1 MATPTNPRRT
11 FQRASRA
18 QSIISDSSFS
28 TPRPT
33 PPPPSTRLGRGVRA
47 NSVVNEAPTAAETTA
62 EKGAQRAVV
71 KLPAHYLLAPTSPSP
86 FMGTLEA
93 SLDAIQEWGRMNTTS
108 NGTPT
113 KSVQSIVDALLRPVD
128 SRTNWP
134 ILLSALQQEENP
146 PSERWTRYL
155 TEDVLFLLT
164 RTLLPEQILENR
176 NLMARLYN
184 VKKQLA
190 MRLVLRYDMLR
201 DWKMEAGTHHRDQAV
216 AVASVPPP
224 SSKGLAAAAAAA
236 AATPASAPVA
246 MSQRAKKEKGKY
258 PFRRP
263 LLPNIIPTLI
273 AAPTGGFTTHGVRE
287 RMKHHVTDL
296 DSYLLLE
303 DDEVGGWTR
312 AKLLGKLCQVV
323 LHWQWMRGNNE
334 LLGGMEVR
342 GWEDFEGK
350 ADECEWIAED
360 VKRNVVG
367 GGGRKAVAVA
377 VATEGE

>member
-1 MATPTNPRRT
+1 
-11 FQRASRA
+11 
-18 QSIISDSSFS
+18 
-28 TPRPT
+28 
-33 PPPPSTRLGRGVRA
+33 
-47 NSVVNEAPTAAETTA
+47 
-62 EKGAQRAVV
+62 
-71 KLPAHYLLAPTSPSP
+71 
-86 FMGTLEA
+86 LEA
-93 SLDAIQEWGRMNTTS
+93 SLDAIQEWGRINTTS
-108 NGTPT
+108 NGTP
-113 KSVQSIVDALLRPVD
+113 KKGVQSIVDTLLRPVD
-128 SRTNWP
+128 PGTNWP
-134 ILLSALQQEENP
+134 ILLSALQQEENTAP
-146 PSERWTRYL
+146 EWWTRYL

-184 VKKQLA
+184 AKKQLA

-224 SSKGLAAAAAAA
+224 PSLSKGRVAAAA
-236 AATPASAPVA
+236 AATPAPAPVT
-246 MSQRAKKEKGKY
+246 MGQRAKKEKEKY

-303 DDEVGGWTR
+303 DDEVGGWTGV
-312 AKLLGKLCQVV
+312 KLLGKLCQVV
-323 LHWQWMRGNNE
+323 LHWQWLRGNNE
-334 LLGGMEVR
+334 VLDGMEVK
-342 GWEDFEGK
+342 GWEDLEGK

-367 GGGRKAVAVA
+367 GGGRKAVAV
-377 VATEGE
+377 VTEGE